1 MKWGWRAGA
10 ALMITV
16 SVAQFVQAQGLFN
29 LVGIMA
35 HNWGGWGEPGLEI
48 EDWIDEARA
57 YCSDDDICDVR
68 IFEGPGLA
76 THEVPVPEANRE
88 GLRWVFRYRSDE
100 TPRIVVEEV
109 HGRGGAE
116 PRRWTFEQ

>member
-1 MKWGWRAGA
+1 MP
-10 ALMITV
+10 LMPLVTSSDQCA
-16 SVAQFVQAQGLFN
+16 SV
-29 LVGIMA
+29 
-35 HNWGGWGEPGLEI
+35 PGRYM